1 MSLTLQDVLHLF
13 VDFIDGNTG
22 RAHPELRDAVDS
34 LDVGGA
40 PAGAPDPAPPT
51 EPSEPDT
58 PNAAF
63 GSETVPEV
71 PDPAPEVVN
80 DAPEAM
86 GG

>member
-22 RAHPELRDAVDS
+22 HAHPELRDAVDS

-40 PAGAPDPAPPT
+40 PAASPDPAPVS

-63 GSETVPEV
+63 GSESVPEV
-71 PDPAPEVVN
+71 ADPASEVV
-80 DAPEAM
+80 DAPESM